1 MKLKICLS
9 KTALIFYSI
18 ISPFI
23 MFGSLYN
30 LINGII
36 LNKNEI
42 NFYGALSM
50 FGFIL
55 MPILLISTYR
65 QNVCEI
71 YPDKIKIGKE
81 EYPASSYNF
90 EIEQRHLALKDR
102 PIFFLWRKTYSYFV
116 VRYKSNNSVVLEKDL
131 DVFQSDILK
140 IKSALP

>member
-55 MPILLISTYR
+55 MPILWISTYR
-65 QNVCEI
+65 QNVCKI
-71 YPDKIKIGKE
+71 YPDKVKIGKE
-81 EYPASSYNF
+81 EYSTSSYNF
-90 EIEQRHLALKDR
+90 EVEERHLALKDR

-116 VRYKSNNSVVLEKDL
+116 VKYKSNNSVVLEKDL